1 MDTEYKISFSF
12 DQDVNEMTYLA
23 IKKKEFEMKNS
34 FPEVIIAKVDSLKR
48 TSYPYSMEPYS
59 KCLLQF
65 ISDKEKDLTDA
76 DLNLLY
82 GESFA
87 LIKKITS
94 LSREQREKMLSV
106 RNNFVNLVEYFGKD
120 NGDKED
126 ESNDIYTMRD
136 LFKDKI
142 DVFINFSCDIRSDI
156 SKDSSI
162 KVEVSYKTKN
172 ASYDIDPS
180 KFQAFKKCFF
190 KMKYILLEERIIN
203 L

>member
-1 MDTEYKISFSF
+1 MFFYNSDSDFLTAKEKNLYKIFKNSLDTEYKISFSF

-48 TSYPYSMEPYS
+48 TSYPYSMESYS

-87 LIKKITS
+87 LIKKNYFFI
-94 LSREQREKMLSV
+94 SRTKR
-106 RNNFVNLVEYFGKD
+106 
-120 NGDKED
+120 
-126 ESNDIYTMRD
+126 
-136 LFKDKI
+136 
-142 DVFINFSCDIRSDI
+142 
-156 SKDSSI
+156 
-162 KVEVSYKTKN
+162 KN
-172 ASYDIDPS
+172 A
-180 KFQAFKKCFF
+180 FCKKQF
-190 KMKYILLEERIIN
+190 R
-203 L
+203 

>member
-1 MDTEYKISFSF
+1 
-12 DQDVNEMTYLA
+12 
-23 IKKKEFEMKNS
+23 
-34 FPEVIIAKVDSLKR
+34 
-48 TSYPYSMEPYS
+48 
-59 KCLLQF
+59 
-65 ISDKEKDLTDA
+65 
-76 DLNLLY
+76 
-82 GESFA
+82 
-87 LIKKITS
+87 
-94 LSREQREKMLSV
+94 MLSV
-106 RNNFVNLVEYFGKD
+106 RNNFVSLVEYFGKENSD
-120 NGDKED
+120 EED

-190 KMKYILLEERIIN
+190 QDEIYTFRGKIIN

>member
-1 MDTEYKISFSF
+1 
-12 DQDVNEMTYLA
+12 MTYLA

-87 LIKKITS
+87 PIKKLI
-94 LSREQREKMLSV
+94 LYLENK
-106 RNNFVNLVEYFGKD
+106 K
-120 NGDKED
+120 
-126 ESNDIYTMRD
+126 
-136 LFKDKI
+136 
-142 DVFINFSCDIRSDI
+142 
-156 SKDSSI
+156 
-162 KVEVSYKTKN
+162 
-172 ASYDIDPS
+172 
-180 KFQAFKKCFF
+180 KKCF
-190 KMKYILLEERIIN
+190 L
-203 L
+203 